1 MVDKVTIQEVAPR
14 DGLQNEKTIL
24 SPAQRSQFIKRLVE
38 SGLTRVQ
45 VGAFVNPKRVP
56 QMAHTDEV
64 ILLLE
69 SHPKVRYSVLALNM
83 KGVESA
89 IRSGVGHVEVF
100 VSASETHS
108 IKNSGMSISVALDSS
123 RMMIREA
130 RNAGLTV
137 TSGVMCAFGCEF
149 EGQVEIRRV
158 KQIIECFIEAQP
170 EEVCL
175 ADTTGQ
181 SNPDLLESTLL
192 EILTVVDMDRIS
204 LHLHDTY
211 GHAEKNLLRAL
222 ALGIR
227 KFDSSVGGLGG
238 CPFIPGAAGNIS
250 TEKLIGILNERG
262 FVTGVDLNKI
272 ISAGQFIKDLLQAGK
287 SSVRI

>member
-108 IKNSGMSISVALDSS
+108 MKNSGMSISVALDSS
-123 RMMIREA
+123 RMMIKEA

-158 KQIIECFIEAQP
+158 KQIIEYFIEAQP

-192 EILTVVDMDRIS
+192 EILTVVDVDRIS

-222 ALGIR
+222 ELGIR
-227 KFDSSVGGLGG
+227 KFDSSAGGLGG

-250 TEKLIGILNERG
+250 TEKVLGILNERG
-262 FVTGVDLNKI
+262 FMTGVDLEKI
-272 ISAGQFIKDLLQAGK
+272 MSAGQFIKDLLQTGK

>member
-24 SPAQRSQFIKRLVE
+24 SPVQRSQFIKRLVE

-108 IKNSGMSISVALDSS
+108 MKNSGMSISVALDSS
-123 RMMIREA
+123 RMMIKEA

-158 KQIIECFIEAQP
+158 KQIIEYFIEAQP

-192 EILTVVDMDRIS
+192 EILTVVDVDRIS

-222 ALGIR
+222 ELGIR
-227 KFDSSVGGLGG
+227 KFDSSAGGLGG

-250 TEKLIGILNERG
+250 TEKVLGILNERG
-262 FVTGVDLNKI
+262 FMTGVDLEKI
-272 ISAGQFIKDLLQAGK
+272 MSAGQFIKDLLQTGK